1 MNARPES
8 NTSPRSDAPID
19 LLARLAHSDRSAGEA
34 RRVQVATAP
43 SWALLALAIAVSVGA
58 SSLLT
63 YILIGKTAPAVAA
76 DANATPPLAGSAA
89 MPGSAAIAADPGVS
103 LEASGYV
110 VARNKASVSSDIT
123 GRVQSIRV
131 VVGQKVKKGDV
142 IAELDDR
149 EARLRLTAAE
159 LMISQNRLAAQ
170 NARVTLG
177 LERDKVAQMKG
188 LREQKFVSN
197 SMYDQAS
204 ASHESAQIQVEA
216 ADVTMADGENSLRA
230 ARIFVER
237 HVIRAPFDGVVVE
250 VSARPGETVSPTSSG
265 NSFIRTGIVQ
275 LVDPVSLYVVAEVP
289 ERQVQP
295 IQVGQPVDIVGK
307 AVGGAIFPSKVAWV
321 APVSNR
327 QRGVVEV
334 GIDLTDQSRRFID
347 GMEVDVRFKN
357 RIDAMQDR
365 RKY

>member
-1 MNARPES
+1 MSARAE
-8 NTSPRSDAPID
+8 NDASVNSGAPVD
-19 LLARLAHSDRSAGEA
+19 LLARLDHRGRGAEEA
-34 RRVQVATAP
+34 RGAQFRPAP
-43 SWALLALAIAVSVGA
+43 SRSWVVPVLAIAVTAVA

-63 YILIGKTAPAVAA
+63 YGLIGKAAPDVTSSVA
-76 DANATPPLAGSAA
+76 DAGIAPLKDSSPAEL
-89 MPGSAAIAADPGVS
+89 DVT
-103 LEASGYV
+103 LEVAGYV

-123 GRVQSIRV
+123 GRVQSIQV
-131 VVGQKVKKGDV
+131 VVGQRMRKGEV

-149 EARLRLTAAE
+149 EARLRLAAAE
-159 LMISQNRLAAQ
+159 LNIAHTRLAAQ
-170 NARVTLG
+170 SAGVALN
-177 LERDKVAQMKG
+177 LERDRLAQMKG
-188 LREQKFVSN
+188 LREKQFVSN

-204 ASHESAQIQVEA
+204 ASYDNAKIEVEA
-216 ADVTMADGENSLRA
+216 ANVAMAESENTLRA

-295 IQVGQPVDIVGK
+295 IRVGQPVDIVGK
-307 AVGGAIFPSKVAWV
+307 SVGGEVFPSRVVWV

-334 GIDLTDQSRRFID
+334 GIDLTDPSQRFID
-347 GMEVDVRFKN
+347 GMEVDVRFRN
-357 RIDAMQDR
+357 QPGAGLGPEERSI
-365 RKY
+365 